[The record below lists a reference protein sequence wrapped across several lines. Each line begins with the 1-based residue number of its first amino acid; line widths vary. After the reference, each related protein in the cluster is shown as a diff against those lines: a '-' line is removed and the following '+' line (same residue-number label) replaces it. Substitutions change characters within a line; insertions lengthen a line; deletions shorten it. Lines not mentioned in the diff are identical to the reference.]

1 MAAEIASLSD
11 EDLREQLLGYGVN
24 VGPITCELI
33 KQFQDEI
40 SARFV
45 YKLRCIVAKTLV
57 KPLRSAVVFSV
68 QYSG

>member
-45 YKLRCIVAKTLV
+45 YKLRCIVAKT
-57 KPLRSAVVFSV
+57 
-68 QYSG
+68 